1 MGDGK
6 ALVLA
11 LLIASGNAGAHGG
24 KPDPLRLTDK
34 SFMQLDA
41 AVKAARDK
49 PNEAQRLYGLKA
61 STSAAALPMPPRISE
76 RYALGDAPTCF
87 LNATDR

>member
-61 STSAAALPMPPRISE
+61 YQRGRPGDAAAHSASPHSTRTST
-76 RYALGDAPTCF
+76 RST
-87 LNATDR
+87 T